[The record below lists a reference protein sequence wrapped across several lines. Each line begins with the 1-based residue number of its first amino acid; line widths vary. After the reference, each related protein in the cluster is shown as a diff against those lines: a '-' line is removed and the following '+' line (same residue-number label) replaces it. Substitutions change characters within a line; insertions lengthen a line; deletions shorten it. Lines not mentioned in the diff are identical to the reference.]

1 MRYGVRAARKRK
13 GYPGNGLAFLIEK
26 KTGAIA
32 VLFFIRRLHPGYPEN
47 EMACLI
53 EKRTAFH
60 GGGIRLRFR
69 VGRPDRVFPLQKSLW
84 QRA

>member
-1 MRYGVRAARKRK
+1 LHYGVRAARKRK
-13 GYPGNGLAFLIEK
+13 GRPGNGPAFLIEK

-32 VLFFIRRLHPGYPEN
+32 VLFFIRRLHLGYPEN
-47 EMACLI
+47 EMASLI

-60 GGGIRLRFR
+60 GGIRLRFR

>member
-1 MRYGVRAARKRK
+1 M

-26 KTGAIA
+26 KTDTIAI
-32 VLFFIRRLHPGYPEN
+32 LFFIRRLHLGYPEN

-60 GGGIRLRFR
+60 EGNPAESSGGASRGI
-69 VGRPDRVFPLQKSLW
+69 SL
-84 QRA
+84 AKATLPEGTGG